1 MSKSRS
7 GGPPA
12 PVQPQTSDG
21 MVASNGKAAQFWR
34 AVKVSPGSG
43 VTILVFIA
51 PALAVAALWNLRES
65 NMYLAAPLQ
74 IVLGSVAFLGSI
86 LAIVVVF
93 ARLGLYDASKALG
106 LPSGTVR
113 ALIALILLIIFVIF
127 SNVVF
132 GNLASS
138 GRETSFNYLSTE
150 QVAALPG
157 PVIKRNA
164 DPGPDGE
171 FGTADDGFSGT
182 YRASPNSDAV
192 ALGGQIVTA
201 LITLV
206 TAISAFYFG
215 SGSLESAAKAL
226 QLPDGA
232 NTLKVDSPGTPAMM
246 ERDPGGTLLPVIIR
260 LSGTALDQGSAQIDR
275 QGDPT
280 GVATASIS
288 ESGMVTYRP
297 GAPTGP
303 VTLTFR
309 STGDATV
316 STQLVLHVP
325 PPPDPAAE
333 PDLEDPPPPDPEVDQ
348 TVVADTNEGS
358 R

>member
-113 ALIALILLIIFVIF
+113 ALIALILLIILSSSAMWSLEIWPAAAGKHHSTTCQPNRSQPFQGQS
-127 SNVVF
+127 SNVTPTP
-132 GNLASS
+132 A
-138 GRETSFNYLSTE
+138 R
-150 QVAALPG
+150 
-157 PVIKRNA
+157 
-164 DPGPDGE
+164 
-171 FGTADDGFSGT
+171 TA
-182 YRASPNSDAV
+182 
-192 ALGGQIVTA
+192 
-201 LITLV
+201 
-206 TAISAFYFG
+206 
-215 SGSLESAAKAL
+215 SLEL
-226 QLPDGA
+226 R
-232 NTLKVDSPGTPAMM
+232 TTVSPV
-246 ERDPGGTLLPVIIR
+246 R
-260 LSGTALDQGSAQIDR
+260 
-275 QGDPT
+275 T
-280 GVATASIS
+280 G
-288 ESGMVTYRP
+288 P
-297 GAPTGP
+297 APTPTPLHWAG
-303 VTLTFR
+303 R
-309 STGDATV
+309 S
-316 STQLVLHVP
+316 
-325 PPPDPAAE
+325 
-333 PDLEDPPPPDPEVDQ
+333 
-348 TVVADTNEGS
+348 
-358 R
+358 

>member
-1 MSKSRS
+1 MRRFSQKN
-7 GGPPA
+7 A
-12 PVQPQTSDG
+12 LVTLSDI
-21 MVASNGKAAQFWR
+21 N
-34 AVKVSPGSG
+34 
-43 VTILVFIA
+43 VTPLLD
-51 PALAVAALWNLRES
+51 LAFV
-65 NMYLAAPLQ
+65 
-74 IVLGSVAFLGSI
+74 
-86 LAIVVVF
+86 
-93 ARLGLYDASKALG
+93 
-106 LPSGTVR
+106 
-113 ALIALILLIIFVIF
+113 LLIIFVIF

-325 PPPDPAAE
+325 PPPDP
-333 PDLEDPPPPDPEVDQ
+333 EVDQ